1 MPHETAPLLPPSP
14 PSAAPNIPG
23 PCKVEYASTYRHAL
37 PPTPYPATI
46 RTQPALCLLTLPP
59 MIVPYV
65 CRSRERSVDQ
75 VDVFVDGLDRRVGR
89 AFSLLETLFMPGD
102 ATSGEGDGVRRLA

>member
-1 MPHETAPLLPPSP
+1 MRPHHFCRPPHHPPPPISLDPAKSNTHPL
-14 PSAAPNIPG
+14 
-23 PCKVEYASTYRHAL
+23 TRHAL